1 MAFLLFR
8 RFLWIMERFWKLS
21 TLEYLQSEVQGMTRR
36 QKHVRMF
43 ILFIFLACLTAQSM
57 AVEGELELGTVMSN
71 YVWRGIRMSEGPV
84 YQLSGTVSAKGFSAN
99 VWGNYDF
106 DSKEYNETDLTLS
119 YGKDIKKLS
128 LEAGFIHYAMVNTKD
143 TDEIYGGFSVDVPLQ
158 PSFKAYF
165 DVNSGGGAFLQPS
178 IGHSVKISSR
188 ASLDF
193 RLNIGIAIYNSS
205 MGVRDSGQEY
215 AALHNAELNVACPVK
230 LSKHW
235 NIKPQVGV
243 TTPLSRA
250 AREAIRNSSAREA
263 AEKFNGTIVYGGA
276 TLSYSF

>member
-1 MAFLLFR
+1 
-8 RFLWIMERFWKLS
+8 
-21 TLEYLQSEVQGMTRR
+21 MTCR

-43 ILFIFLACLTAQSM
+43 ILFIFLACLTAQAM

-71 YVWRGIRMSEGPV
+71 YVWRGSRLSEGAV
-84 YQLSGTVSAKGFSAN
+84 YQFSGTVSAKGFSAN

-106 DSKEYNETDLTLS
+106 DEKEYNETDLTLS
-119 YGKDIKKLS
+119 YSKDIKKFS
-128 LEAGFIHYAMVNTKD
+128 LEAGFIHYAMVNSQD
-143 TDEIYGGFSVDVPLQ
+143 SDELYAGFSFDVPLQ

-165 DVNSGGGAFLQPS
+165 DVNDGKGAFLQPS
-178 IGHSVKISSR
+178 IGHSVTISSR

-193 RLNIGIAIYNSS
+193 KLSIGINVNDGYV
-205 MGVRDSGQEY
+205 GVRDSGDEY
-215 AALHNAELNVACPVK
+215 VALHNAELNIACPVK

-235 NIKPQVGV
+235 NLKPQVGV

-250 AREAIRNSSAREA
+250 AREAIRNSSVREA
-263 AEKFNGTIVYGGA
+263 TEKFNGTIVYGGA